1 MRKGGA
7 RVRGQRRR
15 AVPLRPATGFLACA
29 LAILACSQFRPAKE
43 EHKTGPVTGK
53 KGMVVTT
60 QRLASEVGLEVLKEG
75 GNAVDAAVA
84 VGYAL
89 AVVEP
94 CCGNIG
100 GGGFMLLRRKTGE
113 EVFLNFRERAPLKA
127 TPDMYLDPKGNV
139 VPGMSLRG
147 FTAVAVPGTVAGL
160 ERAREQYG
168 TMARERLLAPAIR
181 LADEGFVLGP
191 GDLALLRLPT
201 NRFAEQPNVAA
212 VFLKE
217 GKPHEAGDRLVQKD
231 LAATLKLISK
241 EGPDAFYRG
250 PIAKKLAA
258 ASAAGGGLLSEEDL
272 ERYAVQE
279 LPPVRCDYR
288 GHDVVSAPPPSSGGT
303 TLCEILNVLEG
314 YPLAEWGFHTAR
326 SLHVTI
332 EAERQA
338 FADRNANLG
347 DPDFVRNPV
356 TELIDEGYAARI
368 RRRIPESRAVP
379 SSAVKGVRFG
389 SREGESTTHYSV
401 VDAEGN
407 AVAVTYTIN
416 AYFGAQVIAG
426 DTGFLLNDEMDD
438 FSAKPGAPNLYGLV
452 EGRANAIAPGKRPLS
467 SMAPTIVIKNGKV
480 FLVAGS
486 PGGSRIITITLGVVQ
501 NVIDYG
507 MNIREAVDAPRIH
520 HQWLPD
526 VVSLEPGALAP
537 EVRGEL
543 EKQGYTFSEE
553 PRTWGAAEAILVDP
567 ESGTLHGANDRRRPA
582 GAAAGW

>member
-1 MRKGGA
+1 MKEA
-7 RVRGQRRR
+7 SKDRGRPGR
-15 AVPLRPATGFLACA
+15 AATGFLACA
-29 LAILACSQFRPAKE
+29 LAILGCPAFRPAKE
-43 EHKTGPVTGK
+43 EQKAGPVTTK

-84 VGYAL
+84 VGYSL

-127 TPDMYLDPKGNV
+127 TPDMYLDAEGNV
-139 VPGMSLRG
+139 IPGKSLRG

-160 ERAREQYG
+160 ERAREKYG
-168 TMARERLLAPAIR
+168 TMTRERLLAPAIR
-181 LADEGFVLGP
+181 LAEEGFVLGP
-191 GDLALLRLPT
+191 GDVALLRLPT
-201 NRFAEQPNVAA
+201 NQFADQPNVAA
-212 VFLKE
+212 VFLKG
-217 GKPHEAGDRLVQKD
+217 GKPYEAGDRLVQKE
-231 LAATLKLISK
+231 LATTLKLISK
-241 EGPDAFYRG
+241 DGPDAFYRG
-250 PIAKKLAA
+250 PIAKTLAA
-258 ASAAGGGLLSEEDL
+258 ASVAGGGLLSEEDL
-272 ERYAVQE
+272 ERYTVQE
-279 LPPVRCDYR
+279 VPPVRCEYR

-303 TLCEILNVLEG
+303 TLCEVLNILEG

-338 FADRNANLG
+338 FADRSANLG

-356 TELIDEGYAARI
+356 AELLDERYAARI
-368 RRRIPESRAVP
+368 RRRIPDGRAVP
-379 SSAVKGVRFG
+379 STAVKGVRFG

-416 AYFGAQVIAG
+416 AYFGAQVIAA
-426 DTGFLLNDEMDD
+426 DTGFFLNDEMDD
-438 FSAKPGAPNLYGLV
+438 FSAKPGTPNLYGLV
-452 EGRANAIAPGKRPLS
+452 EGTANAIAPGKRPLS
-467 SMAPTIVIKNGKV
+467 SMSPTIVTKNGKV

-507 MNIREAVDAPRIH
+507 MNVREAVDAPRIH

-526 VVSLEPGALAP
+526 IVSLEPGALAP

-543 EKQGYTFSEE
+543 EKQGYTFADEA
-553 PRTWGAAEAILVDP
+553 RTWGAAEAILVDP
-567 ESGTLHGANDRRRPA
+567 KSGALHGANDRRRPA